1 MSANL
6 PWFSKNA
13 VTLGAVAAL
22 SVGVLAACSSNSS
35 SSSSSTPSSSSTA
48 SATTAGSG
56 SKAPITIG
64 ISLSQ
69 TGDFSTDGLAFK
81 QGYQLWAKDV
91 NAAGGILGRQV
102 QLTILNDDSSTNQV
116 VTNYNTLIS
125 ADHVDLT
132 FGPFSSLLT
141 APASAVAA
149 RDGYAFVEGAG
160 GAPTVFDTQSNEADH
175 NTFDVSLPIADEMLP
190 FINYIK
196 SLPASQRDSMTAA
209 YPMANDPF
217 ADPPVQLAQT
227 ELQALGVKTV
237 YSEIFPEEPS
247 SYAPAAAAV
256 AQKSPD
262 IVVLGSTDVPTV
274 EAFMKGFQQ
283 AHYTPKM
290 FIAAA
295 GPDQGAASSRRRASG
310 NAAGMM
316 VPDGWYGGYDNA
328 ESKKMVAEYDA
339 QYKTTPSDVN
349 ADVAEAYSVGQVV
362 EAAINATGGIDN
374 EAIIAYLHS
383 GVTLNTVQGK
393 VLFNSLGENSDA
405 DAFVFQ
411 WDKTGTVFNQVL
423 PLGDPG
429 TSAAIIATKPAWP
442 ARSADQSRHRS
453 APVNAGTL

>member
-1 MSANL
+1 LRKEEPGVSANL

-22 SVGVLAACSSNSS
+22 SVGVLAACTS
-35 SSSSSTPSSSSTA
+35 SSSSSTTTSSGSTA

-64 ISLSQ
+64 ISLSE

-102 QLTILNDDSSTNQV
+102 QLKILNDDSSTNQV

-141 APASAVAA
+141 GPASAVAA
-149 RDGYAFVEGAG
+149 RAGYAFVEGAG

-175 NTFDVSLPIADEMLP
+175 NTFDASLPIADEMLP

-274 EAFMKGFQQ
+274 AAFMQGFQQ
-283 AHYTPKM
+283 AHFTPKM

-295 GPDQGAASSRRRASG
+295 GPDQGAGFIKAAGSAG

-316 VPDGWYGGYDNA
+316 VPDGWYGGYKNA
-328 ESKKMVAEYDA
+328 ESEKMVAEYDA

-362 EAAINATGGIDN
+362 EAAINATGGTDN
-374 EAIIAYLHS
+374 KAIIAYLHS

-411 WDKTGTVFNQVL
+411 WNESGTVFNQVL

-429 TSAAIIATKPAWP
+429 TSAAILATKPAWVG
-442 ARSADQSRHRS
+442 
-453 APVNAGTL
+453 PVG